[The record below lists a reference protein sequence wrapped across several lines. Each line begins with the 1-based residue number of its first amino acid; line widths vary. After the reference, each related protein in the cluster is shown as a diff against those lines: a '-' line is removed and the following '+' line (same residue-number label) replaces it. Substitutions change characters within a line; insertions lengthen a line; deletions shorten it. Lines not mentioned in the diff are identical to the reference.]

1 MLNTTQHSPIQAKLA
16 FLSCVC
22 LFSIPALSANAE
34 TKNKQPKL
42 GWTGQ
47 VSLSMSSDQG
57 NTNLDRLNLGAIA
70 KYKNNTP
77 LSHLFRASIAQTDTA
92 PNRDADK
99 RTTKDVKRYSYRADY
114 ALSDKN
120 LIVGYIG
127 YEEDAKVKLDSEV
140 ATMIGFV
147 RQNMGTENH
156 KFMAGVGVG
165 HLEVKYTDGTDKV
178 SGFATRLALGYDGKI
193 TDSVGFKTEYILMDT
208 DERTMKR
215 LTSSLAY
222 DITEKA
228 SIELEHEIS
237 RRNKVAD
244 TAVDK
249 KDDTT
254 KLNFVFKF

>member
-1 MLNTTQHSPIQAKLA
+1 MLNTTQHSPIQAKVA

-22 LFSIPALSANAE
+22 LFSMPVLSANAE

-222 DITEKA
+222 NITEKA
-228 SIELEHEIS
+228 SIELEHEVS
-237 RRNKVAD
+237 RRNKIAD
-244 TAVDK
+244 TAIDK